1 METEKNPKVDL
12 VKNSAPYFAIGLC
25 LVFVTEIGRV
35 QNLREKCMD
44 FGKLNVDN
52 DEIEDV
58 PLTEQLKTPSPPR
71 LLL

>member
-1 METEKNPKVDL
+1 
-12 VKNSAPYFAIGLC
+12 
-25 LVFVTEIGRV
+25 
-35 QNLREKCMD
+35 MD

-71 LLL
+71 RMLL